1 MKAYQ
6 IVEWGKP
13 LEEREVP
20 IPEPQGTEVLVKVV
34 ASGICH
40 SDIHI
45 WDGYFDLGGGEKIT
59 LEGRG
64 VGLPFTM
71 GHEVAGEV
79 AALGPEASGVSV
91 GDRRIVFPWIGCG
104 NCEVCQRGDELLC
117 LTPRIIGTRK
127 NGGYAE
133 YCLVPD
139 AKYLIDY
146 EGVPDAHA
154 ATCACSGLTALSALK
169 KVDFLRPADHLLI
182 VGAGGVGLAAAGMA
196 KSLVEAKLIVAD
208 IDPDKRAAALDAG
221 ADAVIDNGEEDASA
235 KLVEMT
241 SGGPLAAI
249 DFVGAPATSGLAIQS
264 LARGATLVV
273 VGLYGGKLSLSLVM
287 LPLKMLR
294 IIGSY
299 VGTLEEMHE
308 LMALVK
314 AGKVSPV
321 PTTERPLS
329 KAPQAIADLRAGK
342 TVGRYVL
349 TA

>member
-1 MKAYQ
+1 M
-6 IVEWGKP
+6 
-13 LEEREVP
+13 
-20 IPEPQGTEVLVKVV
+20 VKVV

-196 KSLVEAKLIVAD
+196 KSLVEGGDLSRYLVAHRRMGQTAGRTGSA
-208 IDPDKRAAALDAG
+208 DPGAAGDG
-221 ADAVIDNGEEDASA
+221 
-235 KLVEMT
+235 
-241 SGGPLAAI
+241 
-249 DFVGAPATSGLAIQS
+249 S
-264 LARGATLVV
+264 LGQGCRERH
-273 VGLYGGKLSLSLVM
+273 
-287 LPLKMLR
+287 LP
-294 IIGSY
+294 
-299 VGTLEEMHE
+299 
-308 LMALVK
+308 
-314 AGKVSPV
+314 
-321 PTTERPLS
+321 
-329 KAPQAIADLRAGK
+329 
-342 TVGRYVL
+342 
-349 TA
+349 